1 MLISKEKS
9 RRCLDYYTARAIL
22 EICSDPDKEGVVFS
36 VEEDV
41 KNQGKTT
48 IKINVQV
55 GKEILGRIDMPD
67 HSSVMRELDR
77 GRLFFYVTFHGGR
90 GYLDEQVFLSEI
102 VHDV

>member
-1 MLISKEKS
+1 MIAFK
-9 RRCLDYYTARAIL
+9 DIL

-55 GKEILGRIDMPD
+55 GKEILGRIDMPN
-67 HSSVMRELDR
+67 HRSAMKELER
-77 GRLFFYVTFHGGR
+77 GRFLFYVTFHGGK

-102 VHDV
+102 IDDV